1 MSSLNQVYVLKLYVA
16 ANTPNS
22 ARALKALKE
31 ILEQQFPGI
40 YTLTVIDVTKNPQAA
55 EDDKILVTPTLAKD
69 LPPPR
74 RKIVGDLSD
83 RERVLMS
90 LDLLNKERDP

>member
-22 ARALKALKE
+22 ARALKVLNE

-40 YTLTVIDVTKNPQAA
+40 YTLTVMDVTKNPQVA

-83 RERVLMS
+83 REKVLIS
-90 LDLLNKERDP
+90 LELLNKERA

>member
-22 ARALKALKE
+22 ARALKALNE
-31 ILEQQFPGI
+31 ILEQQFSGI
-40 YTLTVIDVTKNPQAA
+40 YTLTVIDVTKNSQVA

-83 RERVLMS
+83 REKVLMS
-90 LDLLNKERDP
+90 LDMLNKERD

>member
-1 MSSLNQVYVLKLYVA
+1 MCSLNQVYVLKLYVA

-22 ARALKALKE
+22 ARALKVLNE

-40 YTLTVIDVTKNPQAA
+40 YTLTVMDVTKNPQVA

-83 RERVLMS
+83 REKVLIS
-90 LDLLNKERDP
+90 LELLNKERA